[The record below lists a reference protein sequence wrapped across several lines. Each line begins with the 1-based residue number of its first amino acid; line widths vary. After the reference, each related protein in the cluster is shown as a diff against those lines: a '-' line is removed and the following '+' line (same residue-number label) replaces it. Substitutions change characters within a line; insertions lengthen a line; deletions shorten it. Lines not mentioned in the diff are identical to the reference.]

1 MQYHSEK
8 FLIIKNI
15 KKFILDIEKILVNFP
30 SKDYLNKDM
39 FYKEALNVL
48 ELVYNANEINDLKE
62 KKNVQIQIL
71 SKLNMLDFYLE
82 RAYKK
87 KYISEKQCLSK
98 SNDLANISKMIY
110 GWIKNERECYPK

>member
-15 KKFILDIEKILVNFP
+15 KKFILDLEKLLVNFP
-30 SKDYLNKDM
+30 NKDYLNKDM

-62 KKNVQIQIL
+62 KRNIQIQVL
-71 SKLNMLDFYLE
+71 SKLNMLDFIQKELI
-82 RAYKK
+82 RK
-87 KYISEKQCLSK
+87 
-98 SNDLANISKMIY
+98 NILV
-110 GWIKNERECYPK
+110 KNSV

>member
-8 FLIIKNI
+8 FLIVKQI
-15 KKFILDIEKILVNFP
+15 KKFILDIEKLLINFP
-30 SKDYLNKDM
+30 NKDYISKDL
-39 FYKEALNVL
+39 FYSEALSLL
-48 ELVYNANEINDLKE
+48 ELVYTANEVSNIND
-62 KKNVQIQIL
+62 KKDIQIQVL

-98 SNDLANISKMIY
+98 SNELAGISKMVY
-110 GWIKNERECYPK
+110 GWIKNDRECNS

>member
-15 KKFILDIEKILVNFP
+15 KKFILDLEKILINFP
-30 SKDYLNKDM
+30 SKEYLNKDM

-48 ELVYNANEINDLKE
+48 ELVYNANEVNDFNT
-62 KKNVQIQIL
+62 KKNIQIQIL

-87 KYISEKQCLSK
+87 KYISEKQCLVK
-98 SNDLANISKMIY
+98 SNELANISKMIY
-110 GWIKNERECYPK
+110 GWIKNDRECNSK